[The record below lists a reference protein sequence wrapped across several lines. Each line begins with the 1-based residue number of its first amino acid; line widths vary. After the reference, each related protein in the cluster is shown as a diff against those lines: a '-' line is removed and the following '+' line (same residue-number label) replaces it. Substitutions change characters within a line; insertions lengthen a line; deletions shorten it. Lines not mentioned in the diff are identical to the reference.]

1 LIIRTRGDQDSL
13 GEITELLHRSYASLS
28 EMGIDYKAAVQPAA
42 ETAKRI
48 SRGECLVAEHDGAL
62 VGTLTWRRPGRFDS
76 KCLYYRRPG
85 VATFE
90 QFAVEPG
97 LQHSGIGSALLLA
110 TEVRAHAGGAHELAC
125 DTAASAKDLVK
136 WYANRGYVEVDRT
149 RWPGKRYESVV
160 LSKTL

>member
-1 LIIRTRGDQDSL
+1 
-13 GEITELLHRSYASLS
+13 
-28 EMGIDYKAAVQPAA
+28 MGIEYKAAVQQVD

-48 SRGECLVAEHDGAL
+48 ARGECLVAEHDGVV

-90 QFAVEPG
+90 QFAVEPA
-97 LQHSGIGSALLLA
+97 LQHDGIGSALLRE
-110 TEVRAHAGGAHELAC
+110 TESRAQAAGAHELAC
-125 DTAASAKDLVK
+125 DTAASAKDLVT
-136 WYANRGYVEVDRT
+136 WYADRGYTEVDRT
-149 RWPGKRYESVV
+149 RWAGKRHENVV